1 MSTAQND
8 VELPEDDFIE
18 EEAVQKKPA
27 MSPLK
32 KMLIGSATAIAIVG
46 GLMLSVG
53 GGTNEPSS
61 MSRAPNLDSTPG
73 GDQEAS
79 PLYQESLRSRNEQLA
94 EMARENGESFMATPE
109 GILTPLDRLNAIDA
123 VRIEEVVAEPEPEPA
138 PLPPRER
145 RILPR
150 PAPAPAPTP
159 VREPEPEPEVEEVV
173 ATGEQ
178 PPENPYISRMNS
190 MMQATA
196 PLFVARPM
204 MSVTIASSGAE
215 GSASASEQSI
225 VDSASTGSVQPCE
238 NCVSDAGSASEN
250 NNANLPMLRPGD
262 VLYAETVNSVDS
274 DVPSSVIAE
283 VVAGA
288 YKGARLV
295 GGFQTD
301 PGSGRMMVQFAAMTM
316 ADGTTIPITGL
327 AVDGRTAEN
336 TVRSD
341 IERRYVKRYG
351 PVLAASFIS
360 TYAQAISQPEQRVVN
375 MGDGVEIVTEAP
387 TERQAIAAG
396 VSAGLSNIASDIVQ
410 YAPKGPKVTL
420 RDGWPIAVMILAPME
435 QAVQA
440 QAPVQASAP
449 AAYLQTDEEDADYLL
464 DEETLEA
471 LSQLRAQ

>member
-1 MSTAQND
+1 
-8 VELPEDDFIE
+8 
-18 EEAVQKKPA
+18 
-27 MSPLK
+27 
-32 KMLIGSATAIAIVG
+32 
-46 GLMLSVG
+46 
-53 GGTNEPSS
+53 
-61 MSRAPNLDSTPG
+61 
-73 GDQEAS
+73 
-79 PLYQESLRSRNEQLA
+79 
-94 EMARENGESFMATPE
+94 
-109 GILTPLDRLNAIDA
+109 
-123 VRIEEVVAEPEPEPA
+123 
-138 PLPPRER
+138 
-145 RILPR
+145 
-150 PAPAPAPTP
+150 
-159 VREPEPEPEVEEVV
+159 
-173 ATGEQ
+173 
-178 PPENPYISRMNS
+178 
-190 MMQATA
+190 
-196 PLFVARPM
+196 
-204 MSVTIASSGAE
+204 
-215 GSASASEQSI
+215 
-225 VDSASTGSVQPCE
+225 
-238 NCVSDAGSASEN
+238 
-250 NNANLPMLRPGD
+250 MLRPGD

-360 TYAQAISQPEQRVVN
+360 TYAQAISQPEQRVVD